1 MCEAIKADGQRCS
14 RPYRFIVNG
23 LLREVQSLVCGQ
35 HLAGMVQKL
44 AVYDGESARRRH
56 PNSRFA
62 GTVFF
67 RKDV

>member
-1 MCEAIKADGQRCS
+1 MCEAIKADGQQCS

-23 LLREVQSLVCGQ
+23 LLRTVQSLVCGQ
-35 HLAGMVQKL
+35 HLAGMVQEL
-44 AVYDGESARRRH
+44 ATFDDERYKPRH
-56 PNSRFA
+56 PDSRFA